1 MIYNIKILFIALSL
15 LFFTGCS
22 SNSPLNEILTDDEA
36 EPSCIQ
42 VITHAY
48 HPDTLEEKDFSTP
61 CDVPEGWVVGTPPEK
76 KVYPPETN
84 LTEIIVDRIE
94 RPANKFDDYNDT
106 AFDNTVIRTVTRVTN
121 READKKGF
129 NAHQYP
135 KQGSAWNSDMSLL
148 RLTGRI
154 YDAETLREIP
164 LTKGKTGTEVYNLM
178 KAPESG
184 ASGIRWSKHNPNI
197 LYVIAGGSGIDRKK
211 FYQLTI
217 NADKTAISEELIV
230 DLSHYD
236 MPNFNIGQNEGNLDY
251 EDRYVALVS
260 LETDEDIFNEDVN
273 VALLDIKNKSLAWG
287 VKKLDVSRKDFDW
300 MSVSP
305 SGNYIL
311 IAANSVITL
320 YNRDLERIRVL
331 ANRSEHGDMGYDQD
345 GNEMYLQ
352 FDSVENVIF
361 GYILNDNVQYEE
373 PLKLLDNNHGGG
385 HISCRNYDRKG
396 WCYVSTREAGYMEVF
411 ALKLDGS
418 KIVQRFAKT
427 YARGSQDPRIG
438 EGDNYY
444 YSKHP
449 TGVPSPDG
457 TRALFWS
464 DHGNPEEH
472 LYVYKDANGWHTT
485 DEYYNRDTYEV
496 RIHD

>member
-1 MIYNIKILFIALSL
+1 MTYSIKILFIVLSSF
-15 LFFTGCS
+15 LFMGCGS
-22 SNSPLNEILTDDEA
+22 ISPFDEIFSDSEP

-48 HPDTLEEKDFSTP
+48 HPDTLEEKDFPTP
-61 CDVPEGWVVGTPPEK
+61 CDVPEGWIVGTPLEK
-76 KVYPPETN
+76 KVYPLETN
-84 LTEIIVDRIE
+84 LTKIIVDRIE
-94 RPANKFDDYNDT
+94 RPANKFDTYVDT

-121 READKKGF
+121 REKDKKGF

-154 YDAETLREIP
+154 YDAKTLREIP
-164 LTKGKTGTEVYNLM
+164 LTKDKTGTEVYNLM

-197 LYVIAGGSGIDRKK
+197 LYVIGGGSGIDRKK

-217 NADKTAISEELIV
+217 NADKTAITEELII
-230 DLSHYD
+230 DLSRYN

-260 LETDEDIFNEDVN
+260 LETDEDIPNEDVN
-273 VALLDIKNKSLAWG
+273 VALLDIKNKSLVWG
-287 VKKLDVSRKDFDW
+287 VKKLDILRKNFDW

-311 IAANSVITL
+311 IAANYVITL
-320 YNRDLERIRVL
+320 YNRDLEQIRVL
-331 ANRSEHGDMGYDQD
+331 ANRSEHGDIGYDQN
-345 GNEMYLQ
+345 GNEIYLQ
-352 FDSVENVIF
+352 LRSGGKGVF
-361 GYILNDNVQYEE
+361 GYILNNQTRYEE
-373 PLKLLDNNHGGG
+373 PLKLLDSNYGGG
-385 HISCRNYDRKG
+385 HISCRNYKRKG

-427 YARGSQDPRIG
+427 YARGSQETRIG

-444 YSKHP
+444 YSTHP

-464 DHGNPEEH
+464 DYGNPEGY
-472 LYVYKDANGWHTT
+472 LYVYKDADGWHTT
-485 DEYYNRDTYEV
+485 DEYYNRDTYQV
-496 RIHD
+496 RISQ